1 MASAARNLREVIW
14 LLLAAFLVTTGPGML
29 AGFELAG
36 RPGQVVGGL
45 VVPVILGAWF
55 AYHRVTTRKR
65 ERETSRAA
73 AEAGA
78 SAAFA
83 EGRRSARQS
92 DSA

>member
-1 MASAARNLREVIW
+1 VVSAARNIREVIW
-14 LLLAAFLVTTGPGML
+14 WLLAAFFVTTTPGMF
-29 AGFELAG
+29 AGYKVAG

-45 VVPVILGAWF
+45 VVPVVLGVWF
-55 AYHRVTTRKR
+55 LYHKVTTGKR
-65 ERETSRAA
+65 ERETSKAA

-83 EGRRSARQS
+83 EGRRSARPS